1 MISFLSI
8 GLLALLA
15 LSIPVGI
22 VLFAQGLLGSWGSP
36 ACNRPI
42 LSEIVH
48 PAARGSIF
56 AVLIALEGAAGAF
69 GAPIV
74 GYLAEKTFGYV
85 RTEAPINLMPQEIR
99 EENLKAIGGAATVV
113 MVVPWSTCFL
123 IYGIIYFTYPTD
135 RRNKSSKYSHND

>member
-1 MISFLSI
+1 MKSADMPIVAMGRKVQKSLDRHDI
-8 GLLALLA
+8 KY
-15 LSIPVGI
+15 IP
-22 VLFAQGLLGSWGSP
+22 
-36 ACNRPI
+36 
-42 LSEIVH
+42 IVH